1 MGKAFSEE
9 EKQSIRSKLL
19 ETGTEMFHDNSVKAI
34 NIRELTARAGISQG
48 GFYTFYKDKDEFV
61 LDVMR
66 YRSEQKIA
74 DAEKLFL
81 HSTDD
86 PAEFMSKVLFDRLID
101 MKHKTDTRES
111 YSEVF
116 KLLVKQSKK
125 IGAGGI
131 MLFRGFMERVE
142 SFWKKQNVPV
152 EVDLEGMC
160 GVMSGALTLFIHNK
174 MIAEDYFDEIFKT
187 FIDAGV
193 KKYIRPV
200 KKVRISNDTQI

>member
-1 MGKAFSEE
+1 MGKAFSDD
-9 EKQSIRSKLL
+9 EKQAIKKRLL

-48 GFYTFYKDKDEFV
+48 GFYTFYSDKDEFV

-81 HSTDD
+81 QSLDD
-86 PAEFMSKVLFDRLID
+86 PADFMSRVLFDYLID

-116 KLLVKQSKK
+116 KLLIKQSEK
-125 IGAGGI
+125 IEAGGI
-131 MLFRGFMERVE
+131 MLFRGFMERVAG
-142 SFWKKQNVPV
+142 FWKSQNVPV
-152 EVDLEGMC
+152 KVDIKGMC
-160 GVMSGALTLFIHNK
+160 GVMSGALVLFIHSK
-174 MIAEDYFDEIFKT
+174 MIDNDYFDGIFKA

-193 KKYIRPV
+193 KKYI
-200 KKVRISNDTQI
+200 KKTEDKQ